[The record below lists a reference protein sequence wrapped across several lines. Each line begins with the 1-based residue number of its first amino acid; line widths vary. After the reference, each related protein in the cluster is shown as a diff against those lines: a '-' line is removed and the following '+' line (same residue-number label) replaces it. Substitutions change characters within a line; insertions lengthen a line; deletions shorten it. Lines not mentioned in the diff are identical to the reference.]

1 MSDSIHIIGNT
12 FMLLFVPFMILFPLG
27 LALLVPNRAGEES
40 RRLLVRGMSAALL
53 AATVLALAL
62 WLGLTLAGTRFEWAK
77 WAGNF
82 SWMLFF
88 PLWFGLAMP
97 LLRAKNPAWEY
108 FAHGAQGAH
117 GSGGPLRTASL
128 VNRARQNPV
137 KGWMWA
143 VAVFA
148 GLAGLIAIGARG
160 FFPFPTDG
168 AGDDA
173 VGGAERARWFVFL
186 AVALCGPSQLVWLP
200 GVLRTMLVAPEPM
213 DAAGSQELADLY
225 ARQRRRRVLGMFWL
239 MGVAMPLAIGGIFA
253 LIVWF
258 PNLGGLWGLV
268 GGLGGVLL
276 GGIGAAFGF
285 MMTAERAKIAEARA
299 RLDQSRAAAAG

>member
-1 MSDSIHIIGNT
+1 MSDPTHIIGNT

-27 LALLVPNRAGEES
+27 LALLVPNRAEEES
-40 RRLLVRGMSAALL
+40 RRLKVRGMSGVLL
-53 AATVLALAL
+53 ASTVFALAF

-77 WAGNF
+77 WVGNF
-82 SWMLFF
+82 SWILFF

-97 LLRAKNPAWEY
+97 LLRVKNPAWE
-108 FAHGAQGAH
+108 HSAQVAQ
-117 GSGGPLRTASL
+117 GSGGAVRTASL
-128 VNRARQNPV
+128 ANRARQNPV
-137 KGWMWA
+137 KGWMWG

-148 GLAGLIAIGARG
+148 GLAGLGAIGARG
-160 FFPFPTDG
+160 FLPFPTDG
-168 AGDDA
+168 AADDA
-173 VGGAERARWFVFL
+173 AGGAERARWFIFL
-186 AVALCGPSQLVWLP
+186 VVALCCPSQLVWLP
-200 GVLRTMLVAPEPM
+200 GVLRTMLMEAEPM

-239 MGVAMPLAIGGIFA
+239 MGVAMPLALGGIFA

-268 GGLGGVLL
+268 GGLGGLLL